1 MYCSSMFMRPFR
13 ERERDERRRKYGS
26 IRGKERNKR
35 REKEERKGQAMEV
48 VGVGGAKM
56 FVKL

>member
-1 MYCSSMFMRPFR
+1 MFMRPFR